1 MNISECSTRLRELTK
16 VHSQNS
22 TPLADYLA
30 KRKLLLDALDLNIN
44 GVAQA
49 ESPVDLSNT
58 VQMTVPEQLN
68 NLQSSEPVDKTQPYF
83 AKKLGTCMNFI
94 KGTNNR

>member
-16 VHSQNS
+16 EHSQNS

-49 ESPVDLSNT
+49 ENQRDLSST
-58 VQMTVPEQLN
+58 VQMTVPEQVN
-68 NLQSSEPVDKTQPYF
+68 SLQTAESVDKTQPYF

-94 KGTNNR
+94 KGTNSR

>member
-1 MNISECSTRLRELTK
+1 MNISECSTRLRELTR

-22 TPLADYLA
+22 TPLAEYLA

-94 KGTNNR
+94 KGANNR